1 MSNLFQLEINTS
13 IKLIL
18 HDSFSRIIRKQKPTK
33 QKKQAIVLKW
43 IYSWIIVED
52 TANVFEE
59 NNIEDDGSQTR
70 IVQL

>member
-33 QKKQAIVLKW
+33 QKKQAIVLK
-43 IYSWIIVED
+43 
-52 TANVFEE
+52 
-59 NNIEDDGSQTR
+59 
-70 IVQL
+70 